1 MKKLTDWA
9 PRQEVLG
16 LTLDT
21 EAMAISLPLRKLC
34 ELQERLEE
42 CPATRETEMV
52 REVLVLAGKLHHAAF
67 CGKARAV
74 KSGSKKMRASMVRRW
89 LHELEPVNPLENRE
103 PPRLLCLFPT
113 NPKPE
118 DIRCRRNTGRM
129 NGTDTSIIARLA
141 CGLFYPRFH
150 NFPMTNAGGWT
161 QGRYSTPRPHCRFG
175 QT

>member
-141 CGLFYPRFH
+141 CGLFYPCLLYTS
-150 NFPMTNAGGWT
+150 P
-161 QGRYSTPRPHCRFG
+161 SPRDRQKSRMPSSA
-175 QT
+175 